1 MLPLLVDLMRRVI
14 PQTSFWIRIIR
25 WCLRSWWN
33 NKTQQ
38 QVFSSPC
45 VAGLF
50 LCCGILSLFLWIRA
64 ASLTFDETTDVNRLR
79 VTISNWFCPLAIMMI
94 IFLSACPRLKTKLD
108 FLFPLHTTYSQKH
121 KSSPCRARQLDIILE
136 NLSGHISRLI
146 IFNGSAL
153 KASHHCNV
161 TLEAE
166 NINLVLLR
174 SGIFLDI
181 FCTKRNHDPKP
192 QQSREYTAQFNTF
205 SFHLECLVSFP
216 ASIPETTRPK
226 MLAAKLN
233 KVLHRA

>member
-1 MLPLLVDLMRRVI
+1 MKFCR
-14 PQTSFWIRIIR
+14 F
-25 WCLRSWWN
+25 
-33 NKTQQ
+33 
-38 QVFSSPC
+38 FSEK
-45 VAGLF
+45 
-50 LCCGILSLFLWIRA
+50 RA
-64 ASLTFDETTDVNRLR
+64 ASLTFDETSDLNRLR

-166 NINLVLLR
+166 NINLGKIR
-174 SGIFLDI
+174 SGTSCFFPVIEEMLKLI
-181 FCTKRNHDPKP
+181 
-192 QQSREYTAQFNTF
+192 FNT
-205 SFHLECLVSFP
+205 
-216 ASIPETTRPK
+216 K
-226 MLAAKLN
+226 
-233 KVLHRA
+233 

>member
-1 MLPLLVDLMRRVI
+1 MRQLIWTDWEWQFQIGFALSRLWWSSFYLPAHASRQNLI
-14 PQTSFWIRIIR
+14 FFFHYIR
-25 WCLRSWWN
+25 
-33 NKTQQ
+33 
-38 QVFSSPC
+38 
-45 VAGLF
+45 
-50 LCCGILSLFLWIRA
+50 
-64 ASLTFDETTDVNRLR
+64 
-79 VTISNWFCPLAIMMI
+79 
-94 IFLSACPRLKTKLD
+94 
-108 FLFPLHTTYSQKH
+108 HTP
-121 KSSPCRARQLDIILE
+121 KSSPSRARQLDIILE
-136 NLSGHISRLI
+136 NLPGHISRLI

-205 SFHLECLVSFP
+205 SFHLEWLVSFP
-216 ASIPETTRPK
+216 ASIPETTRLK

-233 KVLHRA
+233 KVLHRAERGARFVTWFKFPIHISHETRKLKRNIILAKQTFWHNYALRVYALTWTIE